1 MAFIDNRGRLFGW
14 VNLVD
19 LLVVLALIALVA
31 FAYVRFVA
39 GTGDEETLIT
49 TFKVEQVRD
58 VTIYEIEVGDQV
70 RDETGTVL
78 GTIQWTDDY
87 PTQVEFLNEQTG
99 EVVGPKDS
107 TLYRDIDFTVEG
119 QGQVSDSQYAIGSI
133 PLEVGRQLV
142 VKGPGFSVRAAI
154 TKIEVAGAS

>member
-14 VNLVD
+14 MNLVD
-19 LLVVLALIALVA
+19 LLVVLVLIALVA

-49 TFKVEQVRD
+49 TFRVEQVREP
-58 VTIYEIEVGDQV
+58 TILEIEVGDEV

-78 GTIQWTDDY
+78 GTVRQTEDY
-87 PTQVEFLNEQTG
+87 PTKVEFLNEQTG
-99 EVVGPKDS
+99 EPVVVES
-107 TLYRDIDFTVEG
+107 NLYFDIDFAVEG
-119 QGQVSDSQYAIGSI
+119 QGQVSQSQYAIGSI

-154 TKIEVAGAS
+154 IDIEVAGAS